1 MTTANPKILRHSLLR
16 MTLHTEIII
25 DASPKRIWSV
35 LTDFANYRHWNQSI
49 PNAEGEATTGTV
61 LHVTIQWPGLK
72 TSAYELEVLDA
83 VPERELRWLGHF
95 GKTGLMDG
103 DHRFVIE
110 ALADG
115 RSKVVQTE
123 HFSGWLVPFFA
134 PWLKKNVLYGFEQM
148 NIALKNRAEHSSR
161 PNDGDRPQ

>member
-1 MTTANPKILRHSLLR
+1 MTISNSQILRHSMLQ

-25 DASPKRIWSV
+25 DASPKQIWSV
-35 LTDFANYRHWNQSI
+35 LTDFAGYRHWNQSI
-49 PNAEGEATTGTV
+49 PNAEGEATTGTL

-72 TSAYELEVLDA
+72 TSPYELEVLNA

-110 ALADG
+110 PLADG
-115 RSKVVQTE
+115 CSKVVQTE
-123 HFSGWLVPFFA
+123 YFSGWLVPFFA
-134 PWLKKNVLYGFEQM
+134 PWLRKNVLGGFEQM
-148 NIALKNRAEHSSR
+148 NIALKKRAECDSPPEGEGR
-161 PNDGDRPQ
+161 P